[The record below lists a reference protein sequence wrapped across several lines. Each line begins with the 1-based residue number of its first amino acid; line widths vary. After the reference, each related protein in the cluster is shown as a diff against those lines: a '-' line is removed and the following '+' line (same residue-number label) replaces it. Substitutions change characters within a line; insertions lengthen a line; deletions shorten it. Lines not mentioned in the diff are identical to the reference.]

1 MSRRVVVDMNLS
13 AKRDLQR
20 ILASTPARGTMS
32 KVEDIERRIQQLSSE
47 ELTEFR
53 HWFAE
58 FDARLWDQQF
68 EADVQAGKLD
78 AMAERAL
85 RAHAAGQSSKL

>member
-1 MSRRVVVDMNLS
+1 
-13 AKRDLQR
+13 
-20 ILASTPARGTMS
+20 MS
-32 KVEDIERRIQQLSSE
+32 KVEDLERQVQQMSSE
-47 ELTEFR
+47 ELAEFR

-58 FDARLWDQQF
+58 FDARLWDRQF